1 MNRTTVFL
9 VFSLTVV
16 TGLWPTGDALANGGP
31 FVVKYPEGDPAA
43 KGVVAPLTDQLKP
56 GREERLKVVKEDLD
70 FIFATDQRHNPPPA
84 EGNAKTTPLPP
95 LVLVSA
101 AYTIEN
107 PTDKEIQVTFGF
119 PVLRGLYMSPFSMMP
134 QPDAQ
139 VRLNKNDYVG
149 STVISNS
156 AIYGVIR
163 EQARRTIEE
172 AIAKD
177 QQLSGL
183 VARTRATGWVRQ
195 RTRAALSTAAGA
207 DLALK
212 EAVAKDA
219 IVGAAATPVSGLRE
233 SEHTAARDA
242 LLKHALESMKW
253 DKNHARLLVEYASLD
268 WGGIDATPNP
278 TDRGFFYW
286 RMGGDLNQWV
296 YRNLGPLH
304 AIGEQ
309 KATQLFATLA
319 ACFDP
324 SAAGTYESIFGAW
337 GGDVRERSVDL
348 TTGTV
353 RPREITVSTQP
364 ASEPRYE
371 LRGSDPTVYAR
382 VDYLDPNARITD
394 AEKDSC
400 GLILKSLPVVFTF
413 APMNLIQYQV
423 TFKPN
428 ATQVLTVTYK
438 QYAYK
443 DTHDPTSYQFAYVLH
458 PASMWKE
465 FGPINLK
472 VGVPANTPF
481 KASVA
486 CEAGEPE
493 TYELPKDAFMPRPPD
508 ASAKGQYTFHRATIQ
523 EKTGELFLAVDAA
536 AIDKE
541 SVKPA
546 AAKQA
551 ASPAVPKVR
560 TPQAAARNANVEPAP
575 PRPMAARPGPQQA
588 R

>member
-1 MNRTTVFL
+1 MHRIPVWSASTL
-9 VFSLTVV
+9 ALAASLWSAGAV
-16 TGLWPTGDALANGGP
+16 LANGGP

-56 GREERLKVVKEDLD
+56 GREERLKVIKEDLD
-70 FIFATDQRHNPPPA
+70 FIFTTDQLHASRQP
-84 EGNAKTTPLPP
+84 EGDGKAPKTPPLPP

-107 PTDKEIQVTFGF
+107 PTDKEIEVTFGF
-119 PVLRGLYMSPFSMMP
+119 PVLRGLYMHPFSMMP

-177 QQLSGL
+177 DQLSGL

-195 RTRAALSTAAGA
+195 RTRATLTAASGN
-207 DLALK
+207 DKALK
-212 EAVAKDA
+212 QAITKDA
-219 IVGAAATPVSGLRE
+219 RLGAAAVPVSGLRE
-233 SEHTAARDA
+233 SDHEAARES
-242 LLKHALESMKW
+242 LMNYSMGSMKW
-253 DKNHARLLVEYASLD
+253 DRNSARLLVEYAGLD
-268 WGGIDATPNP
+268 WGATELVANP
-278 TDRGFFYW
+278 PGMFPYG
-286 RMGGDLNQWV
+286 RMGGDLNQWL

-309 KATQLFATLA
+309 KATQFFATLA
-319 ACFDP
+319 AKFDP
-324 SAAGTYESIFGAW
+324 SVAGTYESTFSSW
-337 GGDVRERSVDL
+337 GGDVRERSIDL
-348 TTGTV
+348 TTGAL

-364 ASEPRYE
+364 ASDTRYV
-371 LRGSDPTVYAR
+371 LQGSDPTVYAR
-382 VDYLDPNARITD
+382 VDYLDPNAGITD

-400 GLILKSLPVVFTF
+400 GAVLKALPVVFTF

-423 TFKPN
+423 RFKPN
-428 ATQVLTVTYK
+428 ATQVLTVSYK

-458 PASMWKE
+458 PASMWKD

-472 VGVPANTPF
+472 VAVPAHTPF

-493 TYELPKDAFMPRPPD
+493 EYELPKDAFMPRPSD
-508 ASAKGQYTFHRATIQ
+508 ASAKGRYTLHRATIQ
-523 EKTGELFLAVDAA
+523 DKTGELFLAVDAA
-536 AIDKE
+536 TMDKE

-546 AAKQA
+546 TGKQA
-551 ASPAVPKVR
+551 ENQPAQSASEPRA
-560 TPQAAARNANVEPAP
+560 TAARSS
-575 PRPMAARPGPQQA
+575 RQQA

>member
-1 MNRTTVFL
+1 MNRIAVFFASAVAL
-9 VFSLTVV
+9 GASPWPVSVV
-16 TGLWPTGDALANGGP
+16 LANGGP

-43 KGVVAPLTDQLKP
+43 KGVAAPLTDQLKP
-56 GREERLKVVKEDLD
+56 GREERLKVIKEDLD
-70 FIFATDQRHNPPPA
+70 FIFTTDQRRASPQP
-84 EGNAKTTPLPP
+84 EGGGKSPPLPP

-107 PTDKEIQVTFGF
+107 PTDKEIEVTFGF

-163 EQARRTIEE
+163 EQARRTIEA

-177 QQLSGL
+177 GRLSDL

-195 RTRAALSTAAGA
+195 RARATLNAATGTDRALQKAVSN
-207 DLALK
+207 DALL
-212 EAVAKDA
+212 
-219 IVGAAATPVSGLRE
+219 GAAAAPVSGLRE
-233 SEHTAARDA
+233 SEHEAARTA
-242 LLKHALESMKW
+242 LFEYATESMRW
-253 DKNHARLLVEYASLD
+253 DKNNTRLLVEYASLD
-268 WGGIDATPNP
+268 WGGAEATPNP
-278 TDRGFFYW
+278 PDRMFPYW
-286 RMGGDLNQWV
+286 RMGGDTNQWV

-319 ACFDP
+319 TRFDP
-324 SAAGTYESIFGAW
+324 SVAGTYESIFSSW
-337 GGDVRERSVDL
+337 GGDIRERSVDL

-353 RPREITVSTQP
+353 RPREITISTQP
-364 ASEPRYE
+364 ASDPRYE

-400 GLILKSLPVVFTF
+400 NAVLKALPVVFTF

-423 TFKPN
+423 RFKPN

-458 PASMWKE
+458 PASMWKD

-472 VGVPANTPF
+472 VAVPANTPF

-493 TYELPKDAFMPRPPD
+493 EYELPKDAFMPRPPD

-523 EKTGELFLAVDAA
+523 DKTGELFLAVDAA

-541 SVKPA
+541 NAKPA

-551 ASPAVPKVR
+551 AKPQPPMAPALGM
-560 TPQAAARNANVEPAP
+560 T
-575 PRPMAARPGPQQA
+575 AARPVQRA
-588 R
+588 LR